1 MAKFHDDKIEF
12 HQAQYQAAF
21 DDNKD
26 KAAAHHKGELE
37 NYQEMLRLSN
47 GTS

>member
-1 MAKFHDDKIEF
+1 MNNFYTDKIAF

-21 DDNKD
+21 DDNKE

-37 NYQEMLRLSN
+37 NYQEMLRMNS
-47 GTS
+47 GTL